1 MTDHGFCS
9 MHHIAYNRRLDPI
22 CPQCTLARI
31 QPGNQ
36 LDYDSVIGKPLDPA
50 TGKPLD
56 PFTLQ
61 PVA

>member
-1 MTDHGFCS
+1 MAADHAFCTI
-9 MHHIAYNRRLDPI
+9 HRIAYNRRYDPI

-31 QPGNQ
+31 PPPTQ
-36 LDYDSVIGKPLDPA
+36 LDYDVIAQRPLDA

-61 PVA
+61 PVT

>member
-1 MTDHGFCS
+1 MATDHAFCPT
-9 MHHIAYNRRLDPI
+9 HRIAYNRRLDPI

-31 QPGNQ
+31 QPGAQ
-36 LDYDSVIGKPLDPA
+36 LDYDVIQQRPLDP